1 MENTGVNESVP
12 IQEEVVYDTNVVG
25 SYEEIIRNWEAGKK
39 LLIKAAAKVY
49 KQTESELNP
58 GSDTGNWE
66 EVLDETGRVKT
77 IPRGTEVEYTG
88 TYKNNENPLSGQVIT
103 YVEVKYEEVVSLEK
117 NEDIFILKT
126 SLDNVYYAKNVILAL
141 GSNPRKLNLPNEDQ
155 FTGRGISYCAM
166 CDGNFYKDKE
176 ILVYGGGNSA
186 ISEALFLTNIV
197 KKLTIV
203 SRSNLRADKSLVEEL
218 SSKQNV
224 DILENKLIDSLIIDN
239 NEIKGVKLKD
249 KFNNEITSLNIEGIF
264 VYIGA
269 IPSTGFLTNLGILNK
284 EGYIE
289 VNNHFETKINNLYA
303 IGDVINKDL
312 RQIVTATNDG
322 AFAIHYVLEKLKK

>member
-1 MENTGVNESVP
+1 MEVKDLIIIGAGPSGVSAAIYAKRANL
-12 IQEEVVYDTNVVG
+12 DF
-25 SYEEIIRNWEAGKK
+25 IIFEKFAIG
-39 LLIKAAAKVY
+39 
-49 KQTESELNP
+49 
-58 GSDTGNWE
+58 
-66 EVLDETGRVKT
+66 
-77 IPRGTEVEYTG
+77 
-88 TYKNNENPLSGQVIT
+88 GQVINAFEIENYPGFNKIFGSDLAINFMNNLT
-103 YVEVKYEEVVSLEK
+103 ALNVEVKYEEVVSLKK

-141 GSNPRKLNLPNEDQ
+141 GSNPRKLNLPNEEQ

-224 DILENKLIDSLIIDN
+224 DILENKLVDSLIIDN

-269 IPSTGFLTNLGILNK
+269 IPSTSFLTNLGILNK

-322 AFAIHYVLEKLKK
+322 AFAIHYLLEKFKK

>member
-1 MENTGVNESVP
+1 MEVKDLIIIGAGPSGVSAAIYAKRANL
-12 IQEEVVYDTNVVG
+12 DF
-25 SYEEIIRNWEAGKK
+25 IIFEKFAIG
-39 LLIKAAAKVY
+39 
-49 KQTESELNP
+49 
-58 GSDTGNWE
+58 
-66 EVLDETGRVKT
+66 
-77 IPRGTEVEYTG
+77 
-88 TYKNNENPLSGQVIT
+88 GQVINAFEIEN
-103 YVEVKYEEVVSLEK
+103 YPGFNKIFGSDLAINFMNNLNALNVEVKYEEVVSLEK
-117 NEDIFILKT
+117 KEDIFILKT

-203 SRSNLRADKSLVEEL
+203 SRSNLRADKSVVEEL

-224 DILENKLIDSLIIDN
+224 DILENKLVDSLIIDN

-249 KFNNEITSLNIEGIF
+249 KFNNEITFLNVEGIF

-269 IPSTGFLTNLGILNK
+269 IPSTSFLTNLGILNK

-322 AFAIHYVLEKLKK
+322 AFAIHYLLEKFKK

>member
-1 MENTGVNESVP
+1 MEVKDLIIIGAGPSGVSAAIYAKRANL
-12 IQEEVVYDTNVVG
+12 DF
-25 SYEEIIRNWEAGKK
+25 IIFEKFAIG
-39 LLIKAAAKVY
+39 
-49 KQTESELNP
+49 
-58 GSDTGNWE
+58 
-66 EVLDETGRVKT
+66 
-77 IPRGTEVEYTG
+77 
-88 TYKNNENPLSGQVIT
+88 GQVINAFEIENYPGFNKIFGSDLAINFMNNLT
-103 YVEVKYEEVVSLEK
+103 ALNVDVKYEEVVSLEK

-141 GSNPRKLNLPNEDQ
+141 GSNPRKLNLQNEDQ
-155 FTGRGISYCAM
+155 FIGRGISYCAM

-224 DILENKLIDSLIIDN
+224 DILENKLVDSLIIDN
-239 NEIKGVKLKD
+239 NAIKGVKLKD
-249 KFNNEITSLNIEGIF
+249 KFNNEITFLNVEGIF

-269 IPSTGFLTNLGILNK
+269 IPSTSFLTNLGILNK

-322 AFAIHYVLEKLKK
+322 AFAIHYLLEKFKK

>member
-1 MENTGVNESVP
+1 MEVKDLIIIGAGPSGVSAAIYAKRANL
-12 IQEEVVYDTNVVG
+12 DF
-25 SYEEIIRNWEAGKK
+25 IIFEKFAIG
-39 LLIKAAAKVY
+39 
-49 KQTESELNP
+49 
-58 GSDTGNWE
+58 
-66 EVLDETGRVKT
+66 
-77 IPRGTEVEYTG
+77 
-88 TYKNNENPLSGQVIT
+88 GQVINAFEIENYPGFNKIFGSDLAINFMNNLT
-103 YVEVKYEEVVSLEK
+103 ALNIEVKYEEVVSLEK

-224 DILENKLIDSLIIDN
+224 DILENKLVDSLLIDN
-239 NEIKGVKLKD
+239 NEIKGVNLKD
-249 KFNNEITSLNIEGIF
+249 KFNNEITSLNIKGIF
-264 VYIGA
+264 VYIGT
-269 IPSTGFLTNLGILNK
+269 IPSTSFLTNLGILNK

-322 AFAIHYVLEKLKK
+322 AFAIHYLLEKFKK

>member
-1 MENTGVNESVP
+1 MEVKDLIIIGAGPSGVSAAIYAKRANL
-12 IQEEVVYDTNVVG
+12 DF
-25 SYEEIIRNWEAGKK
+25 IIFEKFAIG
-39 LLIKAAAKVY
+39 
-49 KQTESELNP
+49 
-58 GSDTGNWE
+58 
-66 EVLDETGRVKT
+66 
-77 IPRGTEVEYTG
+77 
-88 TYKNNENPLSGQVIT
+88 GQVINAFEIENYPGFNKIFGSDLAINFMNNLT
-103 YVEVKYEEVVSLEK
+103 ALNVEVKYEEVVSLEK

-224 DILENKLIDSLIIDN
+224 DILENKLVDSLIIDN

-269 IPSTGFLTNLGILNK
+269 IPSTNFLTNLGILNK

-322 AFAIHYVLEKLKK
+322 AFAIHYLLEKFKK

>member
-1 MENTGVNESVP
+1 MEVKDLIIIGAGPSGVRAAIYAKRANL
-12 IQEEVVYDTNVVG
+12 DF
-25 SYEEIIRNWEAGKK
+25 IIFEKFAIG
-39 LLIKAAAKVY
+39 
-49 KQTESELNP
+49 
-58 GSDTGNWE
+58 
-66 EVLDETGRVKT
+66 
-77 IPRGTEVEYTG
+77 
-88 TYKNNENPLSGQVIT
+88 GQVINAFEIENYPGFNKIFGSDLAINFMNNLT
-103 YVEVKYEEVVSLEK
+103 ALNVEVKYEEVVSLEK

-224 DILENKLIDSLIIDN
+224 DILENKLVDSLIIDN

-249 KFNNEITSLNIEGIF
+249 KFNNEITFLNIEGIF

-269 IPSTGFLTNLGILNK
+269 IPSTSFLTNLGILNK

-322 AFAIHYVLEKLKK
+322 AFAIHYLLEKLNK

>member
-1 MENTGVNESVP
+1 MKVKDLIIIGAGPSGVSAAIYAKRANL
-12 IQEEVVYDTNVVG
+12 DF
-25 SYEEIIRNWEAGKK
+25 IIFEKFAIG
-39 LLIKAAAKVY
+39 
-49 KQTESELNP
+49 
-58 GSDTGNWE
+58 
-66 EVLDETGRVKT
+66 
-77 IPRGTEVEYTG
+77 
-88 TYKNNENPLSGQVIT
+88 GQVINAFEIENYPGFNKIFGSDLAINFMNNLT
-103 YVEVKYEEVVSLEK
+103 ALNVEVKYEEVVSLEK
-117 NEDIFILKT
+117 KEDIFILKT

-141 GSNPRKLNLPNEDQ
+141 GSNPRKLNLSNEDQ

-203 SRSNLRADKSLVEEL
+203 SRSNLRADKFLVEEL

-224 DILENKLIDSLIIDN
+224 DILENKLVDSLIIDN

-269 IPSTGFLTNLGILNK
+269 IPSTSFLTNLGILNK

-322 AFAIHYVLEKLKK
+322 AFAIHYLLEKLNK

>member
-1 MENTGVNESVP
+1 MEVKDLIIIGAGPSGVSAAIYAKRANL
-12 IQEEVVYDTNVVG
+12 DF
-25 SYEEIIRNWEAGKK
+25 IIFEKFAIG
-39 LLIKAAAKVY
+39 
-49 KQTESELNP
+49 
-58 GSDTGNWE
+58 
-66 EVLDETGRVKT
+66 
-77 IPRGTEVEYTG
+77 
-88 TYKNNENPLSGQVIT
+88 GQVINAFEIENYPGFNKIFGSDLAINFMNNLT
-103 YVEVKYEEVVSLEK
+103 ALNVEVKYEEVVSLEK

-224 DILENKLIDSLIIDN
+224 DILENKLVDSLIIDN

-249 KFNNEITSLNIEGIF
+249 KFNNEITFLNVEGIF

-269 IPSTGFLTNLGILNK
+269 IPSTSFLTNLGILNK

-322 AFAIHYVLEKLKK
+322 AFAIHYLLEKLNK

>member
-1 MENTGVNESVP
+1 MEVKDLIIIGAGPSGVSAAIYAKRANLDFIIFEKFA
-12 IQEEVVYDTNVVG
+12 VG
-25 SYEEIIRNWEAGKK
+25 
-39 LLIKAAAKVY
+39 
-49 KQTESELNP
+49 
-58 GSDTGNWE
+58 
-66 EVLDETGRVKT
+66 
-77 IPRGTEVEYTG
+77 
-88 TYKNNENPLSGQVIT
+88 GQVINAFEIENYPGFNKIFGSDLAINFMNNLT
-103 YVEVKYEEVVSLEK
+103 ALNVEVKYEEVVSLEK

-224 DILENKLIDSLIIDN
+224 DILENKLVDSLIIDN

-269 IPSTGFLTNLGILNK
+269 IPSTSFLTNLGILNK

-303 IGDVINKDL
+303 IGDAINKDL

-322 AFAIHYVLEKLKK
+322 AFAIHYLLEKFKK

>member
-1 MENTGVNESVP
+1 MEVKDLIIIGAGPSGVSAAIYAKRANLDFIIFEKFA
-12 IQEEVVYDTNVVG
+12 VG
-25 SYEEIIRNWEAGKK
+25 
-39 LLIKAAAKVY
+39 
-49 KQTESELNP
+49 
-58 GSDTGNWE
+58 
-66 EVLDETGRVKT
+66 
-77 IPRGTEVEYTG
+77 
-88 TYKNNENPLSGQVIT
+88 GQVINAFEIENYPGFNKIFGSDLAINFMNNLT
-103 YVEVKYEEVVSLEK
+103 ALNVEVKYGEVVSLEK

-224 DILENKLIDSLIIDN
+224 DILENKLVDSLIIDN

-269 IPSTGFLTNLGILNK
+269 IPSTNFLTNLGILNK

-322 AFAIHYVLEKLKK
+322 AFAIHYLLEKFKK

>member
-1 MENTGVNESVP
+1 MEVKDLIIIGAGPSGVSAAIYAKRANLDFIIFEKFA
-12 IQEEVVYDTNVVG
+12 VG
-25 SYEEIIRNWEAGKK
+25 
-39 LLIKAAAKVY
+39 
-49 KQTESELNP
+49 
-58 GSDTGNWE
+58 
-66 EVLDETGRVKT
+66 
-77 IPRGTEVEYTG
+77 
-88 TYKNNENPLSGQVIT
+88 GQVINAFEIENYPGFNKIFGSDLAINFMNNLT
-103 YVEVKYEEVVSLEK
+103 ALNVEVKYEEVVSLEK

-224 DILENKLIDSLIIDN
+224 DILENKLVDSLIIDN

-269 IPSTGFLTNLGILNK
+269 IPSTNFLTNLGILNK

-322 AFAIHYVLEKLKK
+322 AFAIHYLLEKFKK

>member
-1 MENTGVNESVP
+1 MEVKDLIIIGAGPSGVSAAIYAKRANL
-12 IQEEVVYDTNVVG
+12 DF
-25 SYEEIIRNWEAGKK
+25 IIFEKFAIG
-39 LLIKAAAKVY
+39 
-49 KQTESELNP
+49 
-58 GSDTGNWE
+58 
-66 EVLDETGRVKT
+66 
-77 IPRGTEVEYTG
+77 
-88 TYKNNENPLSGQVIT
+88 GQVINAFEIENYPGFNKIFGSDLAINFMNNLT
-103 YVEVKYEEVVSLEK
+103 ALNVEVKYEEVVSLEK
-117 NEDIFILKT
+117 KEDIFILKT

-203 SRSNLRADKSLVEEL
+203 SRSNLRADKSLIEEL

-224 DILENKLIDSLIIDN
+224 DILENKLVDSLIIDN

-249 KFNNEITSLNIEGIF
+249 KLNNEITSLNIEGIF

-269 IPSTGFLTNLGILNK
+269 IPSTSFLTNLGILNK

-322 AFAIHYVLEKLKK
+322 AFAIHYILEKFKK

>member
-1 MENTGVNESVP
+1 MEVKDLIIIGAGPSGVSAAIYAKRANL
-12 IQEEVVYDTNVVG
+12 DF
-25 SYEEIIRNWEAGKK
+25 IIFEKFAIG
-39 LLIKAAAKVY
+39 
-49 KQTESELNP
+49 
-58 GSDTGNWE
+58 
-66 EVLDETGRVKT
+66 
-77 IPRGTEVEYTG
+77 
-88 TYKNNENPLSGQVIT
+88 GQVINAFEIENYPGFNKIFGSDLAINFMNNLT
-103 YVEVKYEEVVSLEK
+103 ALNVEVKYEEVVSLEK

-224 DILENKLIDSLIIDN
+224 DILENKLVDSLIIDN

-269 IPSTGFLTNLGILNK
+269 IPSTSFLTNLGILNK

-322 AFAIHYVLEKLKK
+322 AFAIHYLLEKFKK

>member
-1 MENTGVNESVP
+1 MEVKDLIIIGAGPSGVSAAIYAKRANL
-12 IQEEVVYDTNVVG
+12 DF
-25 SYEEIIRNWEAGKK
+25 IIFEKFAIG
-39 LLIKAAAKVY
+39 
-49 KQTESELNP
+49 
-58 GSDTGNWE
+58 
-66 EVLDETGRVKT
+66 
-77 IPRGTEVEYTG
+77 
-88 TYKNNENPLSGQVIT
+88 GQVINAFEIENYPGFNKIFGSDLAINFMNNLT
-103 YVEVKYEEVVSLEK
+103 ALNVEVKYEEVVSLEK

-203 SRSNLRADKSLVEEL
+203 SRSNLRADKSLVKEL

-224 DILENKLIDSLIIDN
+224 DILENKLVDSLIIDN

-249 KFNNEITSLNIEGIF
+249 KFNNEITTLNIEGIF

-269 IPSTGFLTNLGILNK
+269 IPSTSFLTNLGILNK

-322 AFAIHYVLEKLKK
+322 AFAIHYLLEKFKK

>member
-1 MENTGVNESVP
+1 MEVKDLIIIGAGPSGVSAAIYAKRANL
-12 IQEEVVYDTNVVG
+12 DF
-25 SYEEIIRNWEAGKK
+25 IIFEKFAIG
-39 LLIKAAAKVY
+39 
-49 KQTESELNP
+49 
-58 GSDTGNWE
+58 
-66 EVLDETGRVKT
+66 
-77 IPRGTEVEYTG
+77 
-88 TYKNNENPLSGQVIT
+88 GQVINAFEIENYPGFNKIFGSDLAINFMNNLT
-103 YVEVKYEEVVSLEK
+103 ALNVEVKYEEVVSLEK

-141 GSNPRKLNLPNEDQ
+141 GSNPRKLNLPHEDQ

-203 SRSNLRADKSLVEEL
+203 SRSNLRADKSLIEEI

-224 DILENKLIDSLIIDN
+224 DILENKLVDSLIIDN

-269 IPSTGFLTNLGILNK
+269 IPSTSFLTNLGILNK

-322 AFAIHYVLEKLKK
+322 AFAIHYLLEKLNK

>member
-1 MENTGVNESVP
+1 MEVKDLIIIGAGPSGVSAAIYAKRANL
-12 IQEEVVYDTNVVG
+12 DF
-25 SYEEIIRNWEAGKK
+25 IIFEKFAIG
-39 LLIKAAAKVY
+39 
-49 KQTESELNP
+49 
-58 GSDTGNWE
+58 
-66 EVLDETGRVKT
+66 
-77 IPRGTEVEYTG
+77 
-88 TYKNNENPLSGQVIT
+88 GQVINDFEIEN
-103 YVEVKYEEVVSLEK
+103 YPGFNKIFGSDLAINFMNNLNALNVEVKYEEVVSLEK

-224 DILENKLIDSLIIDN
+224 DILENKLVDSLIIDN

-269 IPSTGFLTNLGILNK
+269 IPSTSFLTNLGILNK

-303 IGDVINKDL
+303 IGDVINTDL

-322 AFAIHYVLEKLKK
+322 AFAIHYLLEKFKK

>member
-1 MENTGVNESVP
+1 MEVKDLIIIGAGPSGVSAAIYAKRANL
-12 IQEEVVYDTNVVG
+12 DF
-25 SYEEIIRNWEAGKK
+25 IIFEKFAIG
-39 LLIKAAAKVY
+39 
-49 KQTESELNP
+49 
-58 GSDTGNWE
+58 
-66 EVLDETGRVKT
+66 
-77 IPRGTEVEYTG
+77 
-88 TYKNNENPLSGQVIT
+88 GQVINAFEVENYPGFNKIFGSDLAINFMNNLT
-103 YVEVKYEEVVSLEK
+103 ALNVEVKYEEVVSLEK
-117 NEDIFILKT
+117 KEDIFILKT

-141 GSNPRKLNLPNEDQ
+141 GSNPRKLNLPNEEQ

-224 DILENKLIDSLIIDN
+224 DILENKLVDSLIIDN

-269 IPSTGFLTNLGILNK
+269 IPSTSFLTNLGILNK

-322 AFAIHYVLEKLKK
+322 AFAIHYLLEKLNK

>member
-1 MENTGVNESVP
+1 MKVKDLIIIGAGPSGVSAAIYAKRANL
-12 IQEEVVYDTNVVG
+12 DF
-25 SYEEIIRNWEAGKK
+25 IIFEKFAIG
-39 LLIKAAAKVY
+39 
-49 KQTESELNP
+49 
-58 GSDTGNWE
+58 
-66 EVLDETGRVKT
+66 
-77 IPRGTEVEYTG
+77 
-88 TYKNNENPLSGQVIT
+88 GQVINAFEIENYPGFNKIFGSNLAINFMNNLT
-103 YVEVKYEEVVSLEK
+103 ALNVEIKYEEVVSLEK

-224 DILENKLIDSLIIDN
+224 DILENKLVDSLIIDN

-269 IPSTGFLTNLGILNK
+269 IPSTNFLTNLGILNK

-322 AFAIHYVLEKLKK
+322 AFAIHYLLEKFKK

>member
-1 MENTGVNESVP
+1 MEVKDLIIIGAGPSGVSAAIYAKRANL
-12 IQEEVVYDTNVVG
+12 DF
-25 SYEEIIRNWEAGKK
+25 IIFEKFAIG
-39 LLIKAAAKVY
+39 
-49 KQTESELNP
+49 
-58 GSDTGNWE
+58 
-66 EVLDETGRVKT
+66 
-77 IPRGTEVEYTG
+77 
-88 TYKNNENPLSGQVIT
+88 GQVINAFEIENYPGFNKIFGSDLAINFMNNLT
-103 YVEVKYEEVVSLEK
+103 ALNVEVKYEEVVSLEK

-224 DILENKLIDSLIIDN
+224 DVLENKLVDSLIIDN

-269 IPSTGFLTNLGILNK
+269 IPSTSFLTNLGILNK

-322 AFAIHYVLEKLKK
+322 AFAIHYLLEKLNK

>member
-1 MENTGVNESVP
+1 MEVKDLIIIGAGPSGVSAAIYAKRANL
-12 IQEEVVYDTNVVG
+12 DF
-25 SYEEIIRNWEAGKK
+25 IIFEKFAIG
-39 LLIKAAAKVY
+39 
-49 KQTESELNP
+49 
-58 GSDTGNWE
+58 
-66 EVLDETGRVKT
+66 
-77 IPRGTEVEYTG
+77 
-88 TYKNNENPLSGQVIT
+88 GQVINAFEVENYPGFNKILGSDLAINFMNNLT
-103 YVEVKYEEVVSLEK
+103 ALNVEVKYEEVVSLEK
-117 NEDIFILKT
+117 KEDIFILKT

-224 DILENKLIDSLIIDN
+224 DILENKLVDSLIIDN
-239 NEIKGVKLKD
+239 NKIKGVKLKD

-269 IPSTGFLTNLGILNK
+269 IPSTSFLTNLGILNK

-322 AFAIHYVLEKLKK
+322 AFAIHYLLEKLNK

>member
-1 MENTGVNESVP
+1 MEVKDLIIIGAGPSGVSAA
-12 IQEEVVYDTNVVG
+12 IYAKRADLDF
-25 SYEEIIRNWEAGKK
+25 IIFEKFAIG
-39 LLIKAAAKVY
+39 
-49 KQTESELNP
+49 
-58 GSDTGNWE
+58 
-66 EVLDETGRVKT
+66 
-77 IPRGTEVEYTG
+77 
-88 TYKNNENPLSGQVIT
+88 GQVINAFEIENYPGFNKIFGSDLAINFMNNLT
-103 YVEVKYEEVVSLEK
+103 ALNVEVKYEEVVSLEK

-224 DILENKLIDSLIIDN
+224 DILENKLVDSLIIDN

-249 KFNNEITSLNIEGIF
+249 KFNNEITFLDVEGIF

-322 AFAIHYVLEKLKK
+322 AFAIHYLLEKFNK

>member
-1 MENTGVNESVP
+1 MEVKDLIIIGAGPSGVSAAIYAKRANL
-12 IQEEVVYDTNVVG
+12 DF
-25 SYEEIIRNWEAGKK
+25 IIFEKFAIG
-39 LLIKAAAKVY
+39 
-49 KQTESELNP
+49 
-58 GSDTGNWE
+58 
-66 EVLDETGRVKT
+66 
-77 IPRGTEVEYTG
+77 
-88 TYKNNENPLSGQVIT
+88 GQVINAFEVENYPGFNKIFGSDLAINFMNNLT
-103 YVEVKYEEVVSLEK
+103 ALNVEVKYEEVVSLEK

-203 SRSNLRADKSLVEEL
+203 SRSNLRADKFLVEEL

-224 DILENKLIDSLIIDN
+224 DILENKLVDSLIIDN
-239 NEIKGVKLKD
+239 NEIKGVKIKD

-269 IPSTGFLTNLGILNK
+269 IPSTSFLTNLGILNK

-322 AFAIHYVLEKLKK
+322 AFAIHYLLEKLNK

>member
-1 MENTGVNESVP
+1 MEVKDLIIIGAGPSGVSAAIYAKRANL
-12 IQEEVVYDTNVVG
+12 DF
-25 SYEEIIRNWEAGKK
+25 IIFEKFAIG
-39 LLIKAAAKVY
+39 
-49 KQTESELNP
+49 
-58 GSDTGNWE
+58 
-66 EVLDETGRVKT
+66 
-77 IPRGTEVEYTG
+77 
-88 TYKNNENPLSGQVIT
+88 GQVINAFEIENYPGFNKIFGSDLAINFMNNLT
-103 YVEVKYEEVVSLEK
+103 ALNVEVKYEEVVSLEK
-117 NEDIFILKT
+117 KEDIFILKT

-224 DILENKLIDSLIIDN
+224 DILENKLVDSLIIDN

-269 IPSTGFLTNLGILNK
+269 IPSTSFLTNLGILNK

-322 AFAIHYVLEKLKK
+322 AFAIHYLLEKFKK

>member
-1 MENTGVNESVP
+1 MEVKDLIIIGAGPSGVSAAIYAKRANL
-12 IQEEVVYDTNVVG
+12 DF
-25 SYEEIIRNWEAGKK
+25 IIFEKFAIG
-39 LLIKAAAKVY
+39 
-49 KQTESELNP
+49 
-58 GSDTGNWE
+58 
-66 EVLDETGRVKT
+66 
-77 IPRGTEVEYTG
+77 
-88 TYKNNENPLSGQVIT
+88 GQVINAFEIENYPGFNKIFGSDLAINFMNNLT
-103 YVEVKYEEVVSLEK
+103 ALNVEVKYEEVVSLEK
-117 NEDIFILKT
+117 KEDIFILKT

-224 DILENKLIDSLIIDN
+224 DILENKLVDSLIIDN

-269 IPSTGFLTNLGILNK
+269 IPSTSFLANLGILNK

-322 AFAIHYVLEKLKK
+322 AFAIHYLLEKFKK

>member
-1 MENTGVNESVP
+1 MEVKDLIIIGAGPSGVSAAIYAKRANL
-12 IQEEVVYDTNVVG
+12 DF
-25 SYEEIIRNWEAGKK
+25 IIFEKFAIG
-39 LLIKAAAKVY
+39 
-49 KQTESELNP
+49 
-58 GSDTGNWE
+58 
-66 EVLDETGRVKT
+66 
-77 IPRGTEVEYTG
+77 
-88 TYKNNENPLSGQVIT
+88 GQVINAFEIENYPGFNKIFGSDLAINFMNNLT
-103 YVEVKYEEVVSLEK
+103 ALNVEVKYEEVVSLEK
-117 NEDIFILKT
+117 KEDIFILKT

-203 SRSNLRADKSLVEEL
+203 SRSNLRADKFLVEEL

-224 DILENKLIDSLIIDN
+224 DILENKLVDSLIIDN

-249 KFNNEITSLNIEGIF
+249 KFNNKITFLNVEGIF

-269 IPSTGFLTNLGILNK
+269 IPSTSFLTNLGILNK

-322 AFAIHYVLEKLKK
+322 AFAIHYLLEKLNK

>member
-1 MENTGVNESVP
+1 MEVKDLIIIGAGPSGVSAAIYAKRANL
-12 IQEEVVYDTNVVG
+12 DF
-25 SYEEIIRNWEAGKK
+25 IIFEKFAIG
-39 LLIKAAAKVY
+39 
-49 KQTESELNP
+49 
-58 GSDTGNWE
+58 
-66 EVLDETGRVKT
+66 
-77 IPRGTEVEYTG
+77 
-88 TYKNNENPLSGQVIT
+88 GQVINAFEVENYPGFNKIFGSDLAINFMNNLT
-103 YVEVKYEEVVSLEK
+103 ALNVEVKYEEVVSLEK

-224 DILENKLIDSLIIDN
+224 DILENKLVDSLIIDN

-269 IPSTGFLTNLGILNK
+269 IPSTSFLTNLGILNK

-322 AFAIHYVLEKLKK
+322 AFAIHYILEKFKK

>member
-1 MENTGVNESVP
+1 MEVKDLIIIGAGPSGVSAAIYAKRANL
-12 IQEEVVYDTNVVG
+12 DF
-25 SYEEIIRNWEAGKK
+25 IIFEKFAIG
-39 LLIKAAAKVY
+39 
-49 KQTESELNP
+49 
-58 GSDTGNWE
+58 
-66 EVLDETGRVKT
+66 
-77 IPRGTEVEYTG
+77 
-88 TYKNNENPLSGQVIT
+88 GQVINAFEIENYPGFNKIFGSDLAINFMNNLT
-103 YVEVKYEEVVSLEK
+103 ALNVEVKYEEVVSLEK

-224 DILENKLIDSLIIDN
+224 DILENKLVDSLIIDN

-269 IPSTGFLTNLGILNK
+269 IPSTSFLTNSGILNK

-322 AFAIHYVLEKLKK
+322 AFAIHYLLEKLNK

>member
-1 MENTGVNESVP
+1 MEVKDLIIIGAGPSGVSAAIYAKRANL
-12 IQEEVVYDTNVVG
+12 DF
-25 SYEEIIRNWEAGKK
+25 IIFEKFAIG
-39 LLIKAAAKVY
+39 
-49 KQTESELNP
+49 
-58 GSDTGNWE
+58 
-66 EVLDETGRVKT
+66 
-77 IPRGTEVEYTG
+77 
-88 TYKNNENPLSGQVIT
+88 GQVINAFEIENYPGFNKIFGSDLAINFMNNLT
-103 YVEVKYEEVVSLEK
+103 ALNVEVKYEEVVSLEK
-117 NEDIFILKT
+117 KEDIFILKT

-224 DILENKLIDSLIIDN
+224 DILENKLVDSLIIDN

-269 IPSTGFLTNLGILNK
+269 IPSTSFLTNLGILNK

-322 AFAIHYVLEKLKK
+322 AFVIHYLLEKFKK

>member
-1 MENTGVNESVP
+1 MEVKDLIIIGAGPSGVSAAIYAKRANL
-12 IQEEVVYDTNVVG
+12 DF
-25 SYEEIIRNWEAGKK
+25 IIFEKFAIG
-39 LLIKAAAKVY
+39 
-49 KQTESELNP
+49 
-58 GSDTGNWE
+58 
-66 EVLDETGRVKT
+66 
-77 IPRGTEVEYTG
+77 
-88 TYKNNENPLSGQVIT
+88 GQVINAFEIENYPGFNKIFGSDLAINFMNNLT
-103 YVEVKYEEVVSLEK
+103 ALNVEVKYEEVVSLEK

-322 AFAIHYVLEKLKK
+322 AFAIHYLLEKFKK

>member
-1 MENTGVNESVP
+1 MEVKDLIIIGAGPSGVSAAIYAKRANL
-12 IQEEVVYDTNVVG
+12 DF
-25 SYEEIIRNWEAGKK
+25 IIFEKFAIG
-39 LLIKAAAKVY
+39 
-49 KQTESELNP
+49 
-58 GSDTGNWE
+58 
-66 EVLDETGRVKT
+66 
-77 IPRGTEVEYTG
+77 
-88 TYKNNENPLSGQVIT
+88 GQVINAFEIEN
-103 YVEVKYEEVVSLEK
+103 YPGFNKIFGSDLAINFMNNLSALNVEVKYEEVVSLEK
-117 NEDIFILKT
+117 KEDIFILKT

-155 FTGRGISYCAM
+155 FNGRGISYCAM

-224 DILENKLIDSLIIDN
+224 DILENKLVDSLIIDN

-249 KFNNEITSLNIEGIF
+249 KFNNEITFLNVEGIF

-269 IPSTGFLTNLGILNK
+269 IPSTSFLTNLGILNK

-322 AFAIHYVLEKLKK
+322 AFAIHYLLEKLNK

>member
-1 MENTGVNESVP
+1 MEVKDLIIIGAGPSGVSAAIYAKRANL
-12 IQEEVVYDTNVVG
+12 DF
-25 SYEEIIRNWEAGKK
+25 IIFEKFAIG
-39 LLIKAAAKVY
+39 
-49 KQTESELNP
+49 
-58 GSDTGNWE
+58 
-66 EVLDETGRVKT
+66 
-77 IPRGTEVEYTG
+77 
-88 TYKNNENPLSGQVIT
+88 GQVINAFVVENYPGFNKIFGSDLAINFMNNLT
-103 YVEVKYEEVVSLEK
+103 ALNVEVKYEEVVSLEK

-224 DILENKLIDSLIIDN
+224 DILENKLVDSLIIDN

-269 IPSTGFLTNLGILNK
+269 IPSTSFLTNLGILNK

-322 AFAIHYVLEKLKK
+322 AFAIHYLLEKLNK

>member
-1 MENTGVNESVP
+1 MEVKDLIIIGAGPSGVSAAIYAKRANL
-12 IQEEVVYDTNVVG
+12 DF
-25 SYEEIIRNWEAGKK
+25 IIFEKFAIG
-39 LLIKAAAKVY
+39 
-49 KQTESELNP
+49 
-58 GSDTGNWE
+58 
-66 EVLDETGRVKT
+66 
-77 IPRGTEVEYTG
+77 
-88 TYKNNENPLSGQVIT
+88 GQVINAFEIENYPGFNKIFGSDLAINFMNNLT
-103 YVEVKYEEVVSLEK
+103 ALNVEVKYEEVVSLEK
-117 NEDIFILKT
+117 KEDIFILKT

-203 SRSNLRADKSLVEEL
+203 SRSNLRADKFLVDEL

-224 DILENKLIDSLIIDN
+224 DILENKLVDSLIIDN

-269 IPSTGFLTNLGILNK
+269 IPSTSFLTNLGILNK

-322 AFAIHYVLEKLKK
+322 AFAIHYLLEKLNK

>member
-1 MENTGVNESVP
+1 MEVKDLIIIGAGPSGVSAAIYAKRANL
-12 IQEEVVYDTNVVG
+12 DF
-25 SYEEIIRNWEAGKK
+25 IIFEKFAIG
-39 LLIKAAAKVY
+39 
-49 KQTESELNP
+49 
-58 GSDTGNWE
+58 
-66 EVLDETGRVKT
+66 
-77 IPRGTEVEYTG
+77 
-88 TYKNNENPLSGQVIT
+88 GQVINAFEIENYPGFNKIFGSDLAINFMNNLT
-103 YVEVKYEEVVSLEK
+103 ALNVEVKYEEVVSLEK

-155 FTGRGISYCAM
+155 FIGRGISYCAM

-249 KFNNEITSLNIEGIF
+249 KFNNEITFLNVEGIF

-322 AFAIHYVLEKLKK
+322 AFAIHYLLEKFKK

>member
-1 MENTGVNESVP
+1 MEVKDLIIIGAGPSGVSAAIYAKRANL
-12 IQEEVVYDTNVVG
+12 DF
-25 SYEEIIRNWEAGKK
+25 IIFEKFAIG
-39 LLIKAAAKVY
+39 
-49 KQTESELNP
+49 
-58 GSDTGNWE
+58 
-66 EVLDETGRVKT
+66 
-77 IPRGTEVEYTG
+77 
-88 TYKNNENPLSGQVIT
+88 GQVINAFEIENYPGFNKIFGSDLAINFMNNLT
-103 YVEVKYEEVVSLEK
+103 ALNVEVKYEEVVSLEK

-155 FTGRGISYCAM
+155 FT
-166 CDGNFYKDKE
+166 KE

-224 DILENKLIDSLIIDN
+224 DVLENKLVDSLIIDN

-249 KFNNEITSLNIEGIF
+249 KFNNEITFLNVEGIF

-269 IPSTGFLTNLGILNK
+269 IPSTSFLTNLGILNK
-284 EGYIE
+284 EGYVE

-322 AFAIHYVLEKLKK
+322 AFAIHYLLEKLNK

>member
-1 MENTGVNESVP
+1 MEVKDLIIIGAGPSGVSAAIYAKRANLDFIIFEKFA
-12 IQEEVVYDTNVVG
+12 VG
-25 SYEEIIRNWEAGKK
+25 
-39 LLIKAAAKVY
+39 
-49 KQTESELNP
+49 
-58 GSDTGNWE
+58 
-66 EVLDETGRVKT
+66 
-77 IPRGTEVEYTG
+77 
-88 TYKNNENPLSGQVIT
+88 GQVINAFEIENYPGFNKIFGSDLAINFMNNLT
-103 YVEVKYEEVVSLEK
+103 ALNVEVKYEEVVSLEK
-117 NEDIFILKT
+117 KEDIFILKT

-224 DILENKLIDSLIIDN
+224 DILENKLVDSLIIDN

-269 IPSTGFLTNLGILNK
+269 IPSTSFLTNLGILNK

-322 AFAIHYVLEKLKK
+322 AFAIHYLLEKFKK

>member
-1 MENTGVNESVP
+1 MEVKDLIIIGAGPSGVSAAIYAKRANL
-12 IQEEVVYDTNVVG
+12 DF
-25 SYEEIIRNWEAGKK
+25 IIFEKFAIG
-39 LLIKAAAKVY
+39 
-49 KQTESELNP
+49 
-58 GSDTGNWE
+58 
-66 EVLDETGRVKT
+66 
-77 IPRGTEVEYTG
+77 
-88 TYKNNENPLSGQVIT
+88 GQVINAFEIENYPGFNKIFGSDLAINFMNNLT
-103 YVEVKYEEVVSLEK
+103 ALNVEVKYEEVVSLEK

-141 GSNPRKLNLPNEDQ
+141 GSNPRKFNLPNEDQ

-224 DILENKLIDSLIIDN
+224 DILENKLVDSLIIDN

-269 IPSTGFLTNLGILNK
+269 IPSTSFLTNLGILNK

-322 AFAIHYVLEKLKK
+322 AFAIHYLLEKLNK

>member
-1 MENTGVNESVP
+1 MEVKDLIIIGAGPSGVSAAIYAKRANL
-12 IQEEVVYDTNVVG
+12 DF
-25 SYEEIIRNWEAGKK
+25 IIFEKFAIG
-39 LLIKAAAKVY
+39 
-49 KQTESELNP
+49 
-58 GSDTGNWE
+58 
-66 EVLDETGRVKT
+66 
-77 IPRGTEVEYTG
+77 
-88 TYKNNENPLSGQVIT
+88 GQVINAFEIENYPGFNKIFGSDLAINFMNNLT
-103 YVEVKYEEVVSLEK
+103 ALNVKVKYEEVISLEK

-155 FTGRGISYCAM
+155 FTGKGISYCAM

-203 SRSNLRADKSLVEEL
+203 SRSNLRADKSLIEEL

-224 DILENKLIDSLIIDN
+224 DILENKLVDSLIIDN

-249 KFNNEITSLNIEGIF
+249 KLNNEITSLNIEGIF

-269 IPSTGFLTNLGILNK
+269 IPSTSFLANLGILNK

-322 AFAIHYVLEKLKK
+322 AFAIHYLLEKFKK

>member
-1 MENTGVNESVP
+1 MEVKDLIIIGAGPSGVSAAIYAKRANL
-12 IQEEVVYDTNVVG
+12 DF
-25 SYEEIIRNWEAGKK
+25 IIFEKFAIG
-39 LLIKAAAKVY
+39 
-49 KQTESELNP
+49 
-58 GSDTGNWE
+58 
-66 EVLDETGRVKT
+66 
-77 IPRGTEVEYTG
+77 
-88 TYKNNENPLSGQVIT
+88 GQVINAFEIENYPGFNKIFGSDLAINFMNNLT
-103 YVEVKYEEVVSLEK
+103 ALNVEVKYEEVVSLEK

-126 SLDNVYYAKNVILAL
+126 SLDNFYYAKNVILAL

-197 KKLTIV
+197 KKLTVV
-203 SRSNLRADKSLVEEL
+203 SRSNLRADKSLIEEL

-224 DILENKLIDSLIIDN
+224 DILENKLVDSLIIDN

-249 KFNNEITSLNIEGIF
+249 KFNNEITFLNVEGIF

-269 IPSTGFLTNLGILNK
+269 IPSTSFLTNLGILNK

-322 AFAIHYVLEKLKK
+322 AFAIHYLLEKFKK